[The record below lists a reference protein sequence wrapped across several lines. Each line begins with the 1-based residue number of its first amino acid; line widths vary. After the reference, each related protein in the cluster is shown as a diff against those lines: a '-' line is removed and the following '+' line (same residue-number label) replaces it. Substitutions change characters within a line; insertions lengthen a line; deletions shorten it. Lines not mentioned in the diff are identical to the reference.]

1 MHPYV
6 AQSFRAAL
14 VVTVLALPATVSAQ
28 VSASD
33 TVTLNASFSYVSSIT
48 APANLSMS
56 LDGVNPDNYKSV
68 DVGNLEFSLATSNT
82 DVEAEVTK
90 IDGTDVSTSP
100 VDTVFVTDENNYLTL
115 GVANDNSTKDNP
127 GEPFWDG
134 TEYKTVTLI
143 DSNGSGSGG
152 GALTSAS
159 TIAGDIGEYAETM
172 YLYLQQVGNG
182 PSTAIT
188 TDVVITYTVIDP

>member
-1 MHPYV
+1 MYRYF
-6 AQSFRAAL
+6 AQSFRAAF

-56 LDGVNPDNYKSV
+56 LDGVDADNYEKV

-82 DVEAEVTK
+82 DVQAEVTQ
-90 IDGTDVSTSP
+90 IDGTNVTTSP
-100 VDTVFVTDENNYLTL
+100 VDTVFVTDAANYLTL
-115 GVANDNSTKDNP
+115 GVADDSSGPDTP
-127 GEPFWDG
+127 GSPFWDG

-143 DSNGSGSGG
+143 DSSGGGG
-152 GALTSAS
+152 GALTNAS
-159 TIAGDIGEYAETM
+159 SIEGDIGEYAETM